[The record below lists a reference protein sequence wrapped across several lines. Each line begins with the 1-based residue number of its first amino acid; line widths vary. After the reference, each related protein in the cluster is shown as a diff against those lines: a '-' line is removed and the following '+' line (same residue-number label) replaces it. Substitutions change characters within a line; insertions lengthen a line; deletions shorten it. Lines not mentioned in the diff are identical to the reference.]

1 MHVLGKAYEVTTED
15 ECLIASDN
23 YDFDNQLTY
32 MYKEPVRLEANTKF
46 SLSCTWNN
54 GADNPDLILNPPQD
68 IGYGERT
75 DEEMC
80 YAFTLAS
87 IAQ

>member
-1 MHVLGKAYEVTTED
+1 MHILGKGYELSTD
-15 ECLIASDN
+15 NECLIASDN

-32 MYKEPVRLEANTKF
+32 MYHEPVTVPAGSNIHM
-46 SLSCTWNN
+46 SCTWNN
-54 GADNPDLILNPPQD
+54 STSNPDLIIDPPQD

-80 YAFTLAS
+80 YAFTLVSLAN
-87 IAQ
+87 